1 MLAGNRRNLAIYFII
16 RGLAALHYYYC
27 GLKA

>member
-1 MLAGNRRNLAIYFII
+1 MLAGNRRDLSIYFII
-16 RGLAALHYYYC
+16 RGLLAALYYC